1 MYPNFPQNNPQNMM
15 SGSQGNAPMNPVVQL
30 FGNVQNFQN
39 RFSAFQHQI
48 AQQRINPQMQVQ
60 SLLNSGQMSQEQF
73 NYFRNIANQILGTNN

>member
-1 MYPNFPQNNPQNMM
+1 MYPNFSQNNPQFM
-15 SGSQGNAPMNPVVQL
+15 SPGLQGNAPMNPVVQL

-39 RFSAFQHQI
+39 RFNAFQQQI

-60 SLLNSGQMSQEQF
+60 NLLNSGQMSQEQF

>member
-15 SGSQGNAPMNPVVQL
+15 PGSQGNVPMNPVVQL

-39 RFSAFQHQI
+39 RFNAFQQQI

-60 SLLNSGQMSQEQF
+60 NLLNSGQMSQEQF

>member
-1 MYPNFPQNNPQNMM
+1 MYPNFPQNNPQFM
-15 SGSQGNAPMNPVVQL
+15 SPGSQGNVPMNPVVQL

-39 RFSAFQHQI
+39 RFNAFQQHI

-60 SLLNSGQMSQEQF
+60 NLLNSGQMSQEQF